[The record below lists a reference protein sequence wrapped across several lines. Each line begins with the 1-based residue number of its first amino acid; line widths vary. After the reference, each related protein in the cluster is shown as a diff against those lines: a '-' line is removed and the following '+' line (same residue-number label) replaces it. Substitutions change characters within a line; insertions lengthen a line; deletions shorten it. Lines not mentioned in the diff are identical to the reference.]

1 MTTFLNTTLVK
12 QMNIHPTAIV
22 DPGAELDST
31 VIVGPYV
38 IIEKGVRIGRGTQI
52 KAHSILTGPTTIG
65 SENIIGP
72 FATVGA
78 PPQDLKYEG
87 EDTELV
93 IGDNNQI
100 REYASLHRGTVTG
113 NGITTVGSGNL
124 LMGYVH
130 IAHDSIVGNSAI
142 LANAATLAGHVEVE
156 DHAIIGGL
164 VGIHQFT
171 RIGAYSYIGGL
182 SGISKDV
189 PPFIIVSGTRKN
201 MRVSGINKVGLRRHG
216 FDNDTL
222 KQLDRAYKI
231 IFMTP
236 NLLLK
241 DALDQVAAKI
251 VGCEP
256 VDQLLNFFRS
266 SKQGVIRTTG

>member
-1 MTTFLNTTLVK
+1 
-12 QMNIHPTAIV
+12 MNIHPTAII
-22 DPGAELDST
+22 DPGAELDSS
-31 VIVGPYV
+31 VNVGPYAV
-38 IIEKGVRIGRGTQI
+38 IEKGVRIGQDTVI
-52 KAHSILTGPTTIG
+52 KPHCVITGPTTIG
-65 SENIIGP
+65 SGNVIGP

-78 PPQDLKYEG
+78 PPQDLKYKG

-100 REYASLHRGTVTG
+100 REYVSIHRGTVSDK
-113 NGITTVGSGNL
+113 GITTVGTGNL

-130 IAHDSIVGNSAI
+130 IAHDCVVSNSAI

-164 VGIHQFT
+164 VAVHQFT

-189 PPFIIVSGTRKN
+189 PPFIIVSGTRKH
-201 MRVSGINKVGLRRHG
+201 MRVSGINKVGLRRRG
-216 FDNDTL
+216 FDKDTL
-222 KQLDRAYKI
+222 KKLDKAYRI

-236 NLLLK
+236 ELLLQ
-241 DALDQVAAKI
+241 DALEQASSEI
-251 VGCEP
+251 IGCEP
-256 VDQLLNFFRS
+256 VDQLINFFRN
-266 SKQGVIRTTG
+266 SKQGVIRTLESRD